1 MPNPYISLLRTA
13 WHYARHERKKYVL
26 VYTLFFFANVIQSLN
41 PILFGWFV
49 GKIQQDT
56 RQVFYY
62 ALMYA
67 LAYFG
72 MKFVEWCFHGPS
84 RIM

>member
-1 MPNPYISLLRTA
+1 MSNPYISLLHTA

-41 PILFGWFV
+41 PILFGWFI
-49 GKIQQDT
+49 GKIQHDT

-62 ALMYA
+62 AL
-67 LAYFG
+67 
-72 MKFVEWCFHGPS
+72 
-84 RIM
+84 I